1 MSPLPM
7 PLPAPQSQPGQRVV
21 AVFDFDGTLSD
32 RHTFWRYLRF
42 IASPPVFWAKV
53 AGFLL
58 PQVFGVLLGRTQLM
72 DARAGFI
79 RLFLG
84 GMRTQDEAAHARRFI
99 EGPLRAWIR
108 PAALRRLAWHQQQ
121 GHLTVLVSNAPE
133 NYLVDW
139 GRSMGFDHVC
149 GTRLA
154 TEAGQLTGAVDGENC
169 VNAEKVRR
177 LQAVLGDTR
186 HCFIYAYGDSDGDTE
201 LLAAADRPFYRNW
214 Y

>member
-1 MSPLPM
+1 MSPITLHDRRT
-7 PLPAPQSQPGQRVV
+7 L

-42 IASPPVFWAKV
+42 IATPPVFWAKV
-53 AGFLL
+53 LCFLL
-58 PQVFGVLLGRTQLM
+58 PEVFGVLLGRRNLM

-79 RLFLG
+79 ALFLA
-84 GMRTQDEAAHARRFI
+84 GMPADVEARHARRFI
-99 EGPLRAWIR
+99 DGPLRDWIR
-108 PAALRRLAWHQQQ
+108 PEALRRLAWHRQQ

-139 GRSMGFDHVC
+139 GKSVGFDHVC
-149 GTRLA
+149 GTRLR
-154 TEAGQLTGAVDGENC
+154 TRDGRLTGEVDGDNC

-177 LQAVLGDTR
+177 LVQTVGQLDQS
-186 HCFIYAYGDSDGDTE
+186 FVYAYGDSDGDTE
-201 LLAAADRPFYRNW
+201 LLAVADRPFYRNW

>member
-1 MSPLPM
+1 MSKPM
-7 PLPAPQSQPGQRVV
+7 PPSAMNDRPAL

-42 IASPPVFWAKV
+42 IATPPVFWTKV
-53 AGFLL
+53 VCFLL
-58 PQVFGVLLGRTQLM
+58 PEILGVLLGRRNLM

-79 RLFLG
+79 GLFLS
-84 GMRTQDEAAHARRFI
+84 GMSSDVEARHAQRFI
-99 EGPLRAWIR
+99 QGPLRNWIR
-108 PAALRRLAWHQQQ
+108 PQALRRLAWHQAQ

-139 GRSMGFDHVC
+139 GKSVGFDHVC
-149 GTRLA
+149 GTRLR
-154 TEAGQLTGAVDGENC
+154 TQDGQLTGEVDGDNC
-169 VNAEKVRR
+169 VNAEKVHR
-177 LQAVLGDTR
+177 LTQTVGQLDR
-186 HCFIYAYGDSDGDTE
+186 WFIYAYGDSDGDTE

>member
-1 MSPLPM
+1 MN
-7 PLPAPQSQPGQRVV
+7 ARQTI

-42 IASPPVFWAKV
+42 IATPPVFWTKV
-53 AGFLL
+53 LCFLL
-58 PQVFGVLLGRTQLM
+58 PEIVGVLLGRRNLM

-79 RLFLG
+79 GLFLAD
-84 GMRTQDEAAHARRFI
+84 MPAEVEAGHARRFI
-99 EGPLRAWIR
+99 AGPLRNWIR
-108 PAALRRLAWHQQQ
+108 PEALRRLAWHQQQ

-133 NYLVDW
+133 NYLLDW
-139 GRSMGFDHVC
+139 GKSVGFDRVC
-149 GTRLA
+149 GTRLG
-154 TEAGQLTGAVDGENC
+154 TRNGRLTGEVDGDNC

-177 LQAVLGDTR
+177 LIQTVGPLDR
-186 HCFIYAYGDSDGDTE
+186 CFIYAYGDSDGDTE